1 MPRPKG
7 TGKGL
12 NKPITIRLPPE
23 EEAFYRRKA
32 NENGMSLSAYL
43 SKMMVAGVAAESVQ
57 DVESRLKA
65 VIASIPDFVQSGG
78 VQSLPESV
86 RLSIYTSEYMLTAIV
101 EARSPQELYAAQD
114 KAKAKIAKEKE
125 KGNV

>member
-23 EEAFYRRKA
+23 EEVFYRRKA
-32 NENGMSLSAYL
+32 NEHGVSLSAYL
-43 SKMMVAGVAAESVQ
+43 SKMLVAGVAAENVQ
-57 DVESRLKA
+57 DVEARLRS
-65 VIASIPDFVQSGG
+65 VIASIPASLQGG
-78 VQSLPESV
+78 GIQALPENV

-101 EARSPQELYAAQD
+101 EARNPQELYAAQD
-114 KAKAKIAKEKE
+114 KAKARIAKEKE
-125 KGNV
+125 KANV

>member
-32 NENGMSLSAYL
+32 NEHGVSLSAYL
-43 SKMMVAGVAAESVQ
+43 CKMLVAGVAAENVQ
-57 DVESRLKA
+57 DVETRLRA
-65 VIASIPDFVQSGG
+65 VIASIPDSLQGGG
-78 VQSLPESV
+78 VQSLPENV
-86 RLSIYTSEYMLTAIV
+86 RMSIYTSEYMLTAIV
-101 EARSPQELYAAQD
+101 EARSPAELYAAQD
-114 KAKAKIAKEKE
+114 KAKARIAKEKE